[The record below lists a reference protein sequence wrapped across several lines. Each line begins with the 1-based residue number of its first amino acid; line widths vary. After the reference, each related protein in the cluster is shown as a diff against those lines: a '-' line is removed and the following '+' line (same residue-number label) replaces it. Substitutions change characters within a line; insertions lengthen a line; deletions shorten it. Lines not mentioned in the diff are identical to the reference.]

1 MQLLRTKGPPTNS
14 EPYSCRSCHH
24 LTIRPTNHYLTMSI
38 WLWVHGY
45 AAGHPSRSPIDG
57 RCRASASQAVS
68 YRWSACVWLN
78 AAADLIRARNENTK
92 STYNDQPSHKPNT
105 AQQNDATN
113 NAYSSPASD
122 QATKQPTRVATLRDA
137 TTGKAKRNGDCA
149 IRHSQS

>member
-1 MQLLRTKGPPTNS
+1 
-14 EPYSCRSCHH
+14 
-24 LTIRPTNHYLTMSI
+24 MSI

-92 STYNDQPSHKPNT
+92 STYNDQPSHKARRARTRMPVL
-105 AQQNDATN
+105 AKDAPI
-113 NAYSSPASD
+113 ADGSAG
-122 QATKQPTRVATLRDA
+122 V
-137 TTGKAKRNGDCA
+137 G
-149 IRHSQS
+149 